1 MATGTQY
8 DVIVVGA
15 GIAGTT
21 CAIAL
26 ARAGYRILLLDKSFF
41 PREKP
46 CGEGIMP
53 QGVNI
58 LSELELLPE
67 IFARGASRIRGMQY
81 RNRQGVVAQA
91 DFPAAATGTSFGVV
105 MRRYDLDH
113 LLVDKAK
120 TYSNITVR
128 EGFRVTGVLQTNQ
141 IVQGIEGRS
150 ADVPSESVMFS
161 APLVV
166 GADGPHSIFHRSC
179 GLTKKYFP
187 RRRFG
192 ITSHFDGIEE
202 SGDYVEVQSHSDGE
216 IYIAPST
223 NGSCLVAALLEKK
236 AMRLFNGDLSAGYMN
251 FLSQSDGFRERI
263 AASERIS
270 PVLAAGPLGF
280 TVEPCH
286 RPGLILIGD
295 SAGFLDPITGEGM
308 TLALKCV
315 KAAVPLIEQA
325 FSCGD
330 FGVRFGAKYAEQRLL
345 LIEDIWRFTRLL
357 LKLTRYRFIAD
368 RAVCRLSRDTELF
381 EKLLGVV
388 SGRQK
393 YADLSLHDKAA
404 LLMG

>member
-1 MATGTQY
+1 MTIDAQY

-26 ARAGYRILLLDKSFF
+26 ARAGRRILLLDRSSF

-53 QGVNI
+53 QGVKI
-58 LSELELLPE
+58 LSEFGLLPE
-67 IFARGASRIRGMQY
+67 IFARGGSRILGMQY
-81 RNRQGVVAQA
+81 RNRQGVVARA
-91 DFPAAATGTSFGVV
+91 DFPAAGVGASFGVV

-128 EGFRVTGVLQTNQ
+128 EGFRVTGVLQANQ
-141 IVQGIEGRS
+141 SVYGIQGHSVDAPS
-150 ADVPSESVMFS
+150 AAVRFS

-166 GADGPHSIFHRSC
+166 GADGPHSVFHSAC
-179 GLTKKYFP
+179 GLTKNYFP

-192 ITSHFDGIEE
+192 ITSHFNGIE
-202 SGDYVEVQSHSDGE
+202 GLGNYVEVQSHSDGE
-216 IYIAPST
+216 IYIAPSSD
-223 NGSCLVAALLEKK
+223 GSCLVAALLEKK
-236 AMRLFNGDLSAGYMN
+236 AMRLFRGDLSEGYMN
-251 FLSQSDGFRERI
+251 FLRQLDGFRERI
-263 AASERIS
+263 AAHERIS
-270 PVLAAGPLGF
+270 PVLVAGPLGF
-280 TVEPCH
+280 TVQPCY

-315 KAAVPLIEQA
+315 KAAVPLIEEA
-325 FSCGD
+325 FSRGD
-330 FGVRFGAKYAEQRLL
+330 FGVRFGARYAEQRLL
-345 LIEDIWRFTRLL
+345 VIEDVWRFTRLL
-357 LKLTRYRFIAD
+357 LNLTRYRFIAD
-368 RAVCRLSRDTELF
+368 RAVRRLSRDRALF

-388 SGRQK
+388 SGRQR
-393 YADLSLHDKAA
+393 YADLSLYDKAA